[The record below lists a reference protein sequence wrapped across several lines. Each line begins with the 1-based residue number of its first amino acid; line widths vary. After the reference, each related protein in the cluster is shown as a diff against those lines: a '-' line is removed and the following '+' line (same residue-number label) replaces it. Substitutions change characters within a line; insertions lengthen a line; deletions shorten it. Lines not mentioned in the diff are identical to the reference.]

1 MPDPR
6 LFDDLGA
13 AVHCTR
19 TAASA
24 IDWSPLRIEGS
35 PHTLIGWT
43 PELPAKVLATI
54 GPEEP
59 SGEAARTGV
68 GEALRV

>member
-1 MPDPR
+1 
-6 LFDDLGA
+6 LIVA
-13 AVHCTR
+13 Q
-19 TAASA
+19 
-24 IDWSPLRIEGS
+24 
-35 PHTLIGWT
+35 HTLIGWT
-43 PELPAKVLATI
+43 PELAAKVLATI